1 MATIDLGDFTAE
13 VVRKDVKHV
22 HLAVYPPCGRVCI
35 TAPARLKLGTIRIF
49 AISKLG
55 WIKTQQRKLE
65 QQERE
70 APRELLNRE
79 SLQVWGQR
87 RLLKIV
93 EAEQSPGIELRPRTL
108 VLTIR
113 PGSDRA
119 KRDEVLQAWYRSS
132 LRIAAEPLLI
142 EWQRKLGVKINRLFV
157 QAMRTK
163 WGSCNPSKRNIRLNT
178 ELAKK
183 PPACLEYVLVH
194 ELLHL
199 IESHHSNRFRALL
212 DRHLPT
218 WRVQRDLLNALPV
231 RHEEWSV

>member
-1 MATIDLGDFTAE
+1 MATIDLGDFKAE

-22 HLAVYPPCGRVCI
+22 HLAVYPPSGRVRI
-35 TAPARLKLGTIRIF
+35 TAPARLKLGTLRIF

-55 WIKTQQRKLE
+55 WIKTQQRKLQ

-70 APRELLNRE
+70 APREMLNRE
-79 SLQVWGQR
+79 SHQVWGQR

-93 EAEQSPGIELRPRTL
+93 EADQAPGIELLPRTL

-113 PGSDRA
+113 PGSDQA
-119 KRDEVLQAWYRSS
+119 KRDALLQAWYRKS
-132 LRIAAEPLLI
+132 LRIATEPLLTKW
-142 EWQRKLGVKINRLFV
+142 ERKLGVKVNRLFV

-163 WGSCNPSKRNIRLNT
+163 WGSCNPARGNIRLNT

-194 ELLHL
+194 ELLHF
-199 IESHHSNRFRALL
+199 IENRHSDRFRALL

-218 WRVQRDLLNALPV
+218 WKAQRDLLNTLPV
-231 RHEEWSV
+231 RYEAWEL